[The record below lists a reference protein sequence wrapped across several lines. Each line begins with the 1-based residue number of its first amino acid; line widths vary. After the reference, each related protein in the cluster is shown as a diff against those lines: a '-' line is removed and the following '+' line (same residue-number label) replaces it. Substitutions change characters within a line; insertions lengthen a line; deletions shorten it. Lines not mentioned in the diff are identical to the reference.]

1 MCVQV
6 VFRYLL
12 SPGACPKSYGPTVAR
27 AAGVPAAVTER
38 AVQISDSL
46 EDGSLSGGFVSA
58 FRQVWAGLQ
67 EGSKAPSKEEMQ
79 RLQRLAICNPT

>member
-1 MCVQV
+1 MQV

-46 EDGSLSGGFVSA
+46 EDGSRSGGFVSA
-58 FRQVWAGLQ
+58 FRQVWVGLQ
-67 EGSKAPSKEEMQ
+67 EGGKAPSKEEMQ
-79 RLQRLAICNPT
+79 RLQRLAICKPT